1 MCVCVEQRQ
10 RLSHRSVL
18 TDSSVVTAF
27 RGTSLEQE
35 CPGVNI
41 SVSFVPTCN
50 INTGKLLG
58 CNSTSKCMHTMQHIC
73 NKRVG
78 WGRKKKKE
86 KRMNLKVNSQSLSCA
101 ANHYQA
107 TAEEIHLFSEALRKY
122 VPPLF

>member
-58 CNSTSKCMHTMQHIC
+58 CNSTSKSMHTMQHIC
-73 NKRVG
+73 NSEWAGGEKKE
-78 WGRKKKKE
+78 RKKDE
-86 KRMNLKVNSQSLSCA
+86 S
-101 ANHYQA
+101 
-107 TAEEIHLFSEALRKY
+107 
-122 VPPLF
+122 